1 MIESVHHIS
10 VLISSEKSLDFYKL
24 LGFTECFRKER
35 KNDTVVLLD
44 GYGIQLEIF
53 LDERHPVRVVDVSE
67 PLGPRHFA
75 LKVDNVESEMNRIEE
90 LLQIKL
96 KFDPKFEDISS
107 DWTGE
112 KYVFFKDPDG
122 NIVELHE

>member
-67 PLGPRHFA
+67 PLGPRYFA